1 LGGGRAAEVAGAI
14 DAPFPK
20 LLVANRGEIAV
31 RIIQACRELGVRTVA
46 VYSEADVDAL
56 HVALADEAYP
66 IGPAPSAA
74 SYLQIERLI
83 NVALQAEARAVHPGY
98 GFLAENSGFARAC
111 LNAGLVFVGPTPEAM
126 DAMGGKIPARRLAQ
140 SEDVPVV
147 PGESAGIETI
157 EHAMAVAARVGYPL
171 AIKASAGGGGRGLK
185 VVQDPGELETALG
198 SARRE
203 GQAYFGDPTVFIER
217 YVAQPRHIEVQVL
230 ADNHGNAVSLGQRD
244 CSVQRHHQKL
254 IEEAPALIPA
264 RLAAAMDAAA
274 LRLVRRIGYSGA
286 GTLEFLLDGDDF
298 YFLEMNTRIQVEH
311 TVTEMVTGIDLVQAQ
326 IRIAAGEP
334 LWFSQA
340 DVRMQGHAIQCRIN
354 AEDPT
359 RDFRPAPSTIRAFRA
374 PSGAGVRLDSAV
386 YPGYTIPPHYDSLIA
401 KLITWAESREAA
413 RRRMLRALDEFVLEG
428 PPTTIP
434 FHRLALAQPEFIAA
448 RATTGFVSRLDL
460 AALDT
465 SQRTLPGAATVAVA
479 ASPSENG
486 GTAQVGASRRFQV
499 RVEGKPFLVEVAEVR
514 AGPGRN
520 GRGREK
526 RGSGAQVDGT
536 VSSPMHGVV
545 IRVPV
550 SEGQRVEQGAVVCV
564 VEAMKMENEIVA
576 PHAGVVSGITVK
588 AGDTVD
594 VGTLLLRITASPS

>member
-1 LGGGRAAEVAGAI
+1 VI

-31 RIIQACRELGVRTVA
+31 RIIQACRELGVQTVA
-46 VYSEADVDAL
+46 VFSEADADAL

-83 NVALQAEARAVHPGY
+83 NVALDSGAQAVHPGY

-111 LNAGLVFVGPTPEAM
+111 MNAGLIFVGPTPEAM

-140 SEDVPVV
+140 MEDVPVV
-147 PGESAGIETI
+147 PGESTGIETV
-157 EHAMAVAARVGYPL
+157 EHALAVAARVGYPL

-185 VVQDPGELETALG
+185 VVQSPEELEPALA

-217 YVAQPRHIEVQVL
+217 YIAQPRHIEVQVL

-286 GTLEFLLDGDDF
+286 GTLEFLVDGDDF

-334 LWFSQA
+334 LWFEQD
-340 DVRMQGHAIQCRIN
+340 DVRVEGHAIQCRIN

-359 RDFRPAPSTIRAFRA
+359 HDFRPTPSTIRAFRP
-374 PSGAGVRLDSAV
+374 PSGAGIRLDSAV
-386 YPGYTIPPHYDSLIA
+386 YTGYTIPPHYDSLIA
-401 KLITWAESREAA
+401 KLIAWAPSREAA

-434 FHRLALAQPEFIAA
+434 FHRLALEQPAFIAGH
-448 RATTGFVSRLDL
+448 ATTGFVARLDL
-460 AALDT
+460 AALDIH
-465 SQRTLPGAATVAVA
+465 QRSLPITTVAPATA
-479 ASPSENG
+479 APADGSTAPSL
-486 GTAQVGASRRFQV
+486 AQARRFQV

-514 AGPGRN
+514 AAPGRAS
-520 GRGREK
+520 RSREK
-526 RGSGAQVDGT
+526 RGSDAQTDGT
-536 VSSPMHGVV
+536 VISPMHGVV
-545 IRVPV
+545 VRVPV
-550 SEGQRVEQGAVVCV
+550 AEGQQVEQGDVVCV

-576 PHAGVVSGITVK
+576 PHAGAVTDIAVK
-588 AGDTVD
+588 VGDTVD
-594 VGTLLLRITASPS
+594 SGTLILRINPIFG